1 MNPKI
6 IAIRCAAFW
15 ISLLTGAMMHAFTP
29 TILAT
34 IFVVVPQFKNCDGDV
49 DFYLKATADLILKAD
64 CSWRPWVIL

>member
-15 ISLLTGAMMHAFTP
+15 DSLLTSAMMHALTP

-34 IFVVVPQFKNCDGDV
+34 IIVVFPHLKNCDGDV